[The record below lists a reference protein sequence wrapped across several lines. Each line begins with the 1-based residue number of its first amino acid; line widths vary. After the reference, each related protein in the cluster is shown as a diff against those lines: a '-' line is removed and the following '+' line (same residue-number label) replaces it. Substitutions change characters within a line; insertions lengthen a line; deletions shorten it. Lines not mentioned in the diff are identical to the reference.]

1 MSENKDD
8 KDLNKKDLQN
18 TDGKPDGE
26 EDKKNAAIYFFI
38 ALGCFAVG
46 CVLFALAMV
55 FTFAVK
61 NGTAYYFIIATMIS
75 ELAAVSFLNAQK
87 KKGGDGKLRFAFVIL
102 SYIVMGAALVIFL
115 MGTVANGIAN

>member
-1 MSENKDD
+1 MSENKND
-8 KDLNKKDLQN
+8 KNLNEKDLQN
-18 TDGKPDGE
+18 ADGE
-26 EDKKNAAIYFFI
+26 EDKKSAAIYFFI

-46 CVLFALAMV
+46 CALFALAMV

-102 SYIVMGAALVIFL
+102 SYIVMGAALAIFL
-115 MGTVANGIAN
+115 MGTVASGIAG